1 MASQKLTNSDRDF
14 IVKNITNPIKEKI
27 QKLLEEYGS
36 LVVDVYLAGEIPDE
50 VRKFCE
56 KYPRIAKKQNYLE
69 YTSLFTERPW
79 IYLRIPVSEYFPGYF
94 ENEDQIYELLNKL
107 PLTEEFKKN
116 VESLLSKENQLKNK
130 TRCVLEHINT
140 TKQLKDQFPEAYSIL
155 MDLSKKEITKC
166 DSTESL
172 RAELSQ
178 IMK

>member
-36 LVVDVYLAGEIPDE
+36 LVDVYLVGEIPNE
-50 VRKFCE
+50 VREFCE
-56 KYPRIAKKQNYLE
+56 KYPRIAKKQSHLE
-69 YTSLFTERPW
+69 YTSLFTKRQW
-79 IYLRIPVSEYFPGYF
+79 IYLSIPVSEYFPGYF
-94 ENEDQIYELLNKL
+94 EDENQIYELLNKL

-116 VESLLSKENQLKNK
+116 VESLLSKQNQLKNK

-155 MDLSKKEITKC
+155 MDLSEKEITKC

-172 RAELSQ
+172 RAELSRM
-178 IMK
+178 MK

>member
-27 QKLLEEYGS
+27 QKLLEECGS
-36 LVVDVYLAGEIPDE
+36 LVVDVYLLGIIPDE
-50 VRKFCE
+50 VREFYK
-56 KYPRIAKKQNYLE
+56 KYPRIVKKQSYLE
-69 YTSLFTERPW
+69 YTSLFAKRSW
-79 IYLRIPVSEYFPGYF
+79 IYLQIPVEEYFPGYF
-94 ENEDQIYELLNKL
+94 EDEDQIYKLLNNL

-155 MDLSKKEITKC
+155 MDLSEKEITKC

>member
-27 QKLLEEYGS
+27 QKLLKEYGDF
-36 LVVDVYLAGEIPDE
+36 VVDPYLLKVIPDE
-50 VRKFCE
+50 VRSFHK
-56 KYPRIAKKQNYLE
+56 KYPRIVEKEGHLS
-69 YTSLFTERPW
+69 YTSLFENRAW
-79 IYLRIPVSEYFPGYF
+79 VNLSIPTDEYFPGYF
-94 ENEDQIYELLNKL
+94 ESEGQIYKLLNEL
-107 PLTEEFKKN
+107 PSTKEFKKN
-116 VESLLSKENQLKNK
+116 VEFLLSKQNQLKNK

-140 TKQLKDQFPEAYSIL
+140 TKQLRDQFPEAYSIL
-155 MDLSKKEITKC
+155 MEISEKEVIQC

>member
-27 QKLLEEYGS
+27 QKLLEEYG
-36 LVVDVYLAGEIPDE
+36 
-50 VRKFCE
+50 
-56 KYPRIAKKQNYLE
+56 
-69 YTSLFTERPW
+69 
-79 IYLRIPVSEYFPGYF
+79 IPVSEYFPGYF

-155 MDLSKKEITKC
+155 MDLSEKEITKC

>member
-56 KYPRIAKKQNYLE
+56 KNPRIAKKQNYLE
-69 YTSLFTERPW
+69 YISLFTERPW
-79 IYLRIPVSEYFPGYF
+79 IYLRIPVSEYFPCCF

-116 VESLLSKENQLKNK
+116 VESLLSKENQLENK

-155 MDLSKKEITKC
+155 MDLSEKEIAKC

-172 RAELSQ
+172 QAELSQ